1 MRIDVVAIIVLFAM
15 LSGMMLGKRLA
26 EGEYEKKLADMYAD
40 SLVKIEQEAERRA
53 TVARQHANAEAAANE
68 VRMHGQIDALR
79 DARDEC
85 RWSLER
91 IQSLNAAVGAANSRG
106 KR

>member
-1 MRIDVVAIIVLFAM
+1 MRIDVVAILILFTA
-15 LSGMMLGKRLA
+15 LSGMLLGKKLS

-40 SLVKIEQEAERRA
+40 NIMKIEQEAERRA
-53 TVARQHANAEAAANE
+53 DVARQHANAEAAANE